1 MESIPSATVGPL
13 ASVWPFGMETVTV
26 TAGMPVVG
34 GINIRNRTFEMSVDE
49 FGIVKGKAL
58 PETLISVV
66 EKIGTEISANMI
78 ESKTF
83 TKAGVQSTS
92 WYMVSAE

>member
-34 GINIRNRTFEMSVDE
+34 GDLLHRKGGIHEGELRT
-49 FGIVKGKAL
+49 
-58 PETLISVV
+58 
-66 EKIGTEISANMI
+66 
-78 ESKTF
+78 
-83 TKAGVQSTS
+83 
-92 WYMVSAE
+92 